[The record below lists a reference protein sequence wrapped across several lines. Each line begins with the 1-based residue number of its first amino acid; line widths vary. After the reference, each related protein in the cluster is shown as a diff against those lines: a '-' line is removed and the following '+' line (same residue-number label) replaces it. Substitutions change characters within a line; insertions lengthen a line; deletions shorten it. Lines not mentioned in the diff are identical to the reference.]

1 MQKPSTHLL
10 RSFRAKARHR
20 KTAFKR
26 FLTRLEKKPIRG
38 LQQLIAKEEK
48 EVWAQVDCLSCANC
62 CKTMTP
68 TYTPADL
75 KRIARHFGMT
85 VEGVKKKWLKQE
97 RGGDRDWVNRSTPC
111 QFLDTKSNKCSIY
124 AIRPLRAYPQAKS
137 RQLSCYFFTG
147 RETIKT
153 AGRSH
158 LIVYLRSACLIPSAQ
173 VFDQFDQ
180 WHLSLFPGNGDNIVL
195 DPFSTGQLQ

>member
-1 MQKPSTHLL
+1 MIIFEPMQKPSTNLL

-38 LQQLIAKEEK
+38 IQQLIAKKEK
-48 EVWAQVDCLSCANC
+48 EVWSEIDCLSCANC

-75 KRIARHFGMT
+75 KRISRHFNMT
-85 VEGVKKKWLKQE
+85 VPEFKKKWLKQE

-111 QFLDTKSNKCSIY
+111 QFLDTKNNKCSIY
-124 AIRPLRAYPQAKS
+124 AIRPLDCSGFPHLPKKFVEFAHIHKQN
-137 RQLSCYFFTG
+137 LDSCPATFLLVEKLHQELAD
-147 RETIKT
+147 R
-153 AGRSH
+153 
-158 LIVYLRSACLIPSAQ
+158 L
-173 VFDQFDQ
+173 
-180 WHLSLFPGNGDNIVL
+180 
-195 DPFSTGQLQ
+195 